1 MLQGF
6 TFGRPVTKLW
16 RRSEWDHTDQAS
28 GLGFQALRRRRPR
41 DFRRPPDLE
50 ILGAQGW
57 DVGASGG
64 GALQGVWSSRVQ
76 LRLWRFGA

>member
-28 GLGFQALRRRRPR
+28 AGLGFQALRRRRPR

-64 GALQGVWSSRVQ
+64 GALRVQ